1 MRTIILAFLTTSL
14 LLHAEEPKSSSEK
27 NDKLDKSGLKG
38 KLGSLLK
45 KIDKDGDGKLD
56 DAEKEALHGK
66 VKKEVLERYDAN
78 KDGVLSDEEKAKAKA
93 DGQKKLASGEDDS
106 PAEKKLRAEFNKRF
120 DKDGD
125 GKLNEAE
132 KKTALAAAK
141 KLREKAPSKEELT
154 KEAADVKAPD
164 AKAADPKP
172 DKS

>member
-1 MRTIILAFLTTSL
+1 MKTILLAFLTTSL
-14 LLHAEEPKSSSEK
+14 LLHAEEPKSSS
-27 NDKLDKSGLKG
+27 DKSDKSGLKS

-66 VKKEVLERYDAN
+66 VKQEVLERYDAN

-93 DGQKKLASGEDDS
+93 DGQKKLNGGDDDT

-132 KKTALAAAK
+132 KKAALEAAK
-141 KLREKAPSKEELT
+141 KLREKAPT
-154 KEAADVKAPD
+154 
-164 AKAADPKP
+164 KAAAATKSIDSKP
-172 DKS
+172 DSKPAKP